1 MSKIRLVFFLAAL
14 TFFATPALAEVVVF
28 KGATIHTVSGEV
40 IKKGVVIVKDS
51 KILRVGDETLP
62 LPKKCRVI
70 DVTGKVMIP
79 GLVDTHSHLGV
90 YSKPAATANSDGNEM
105 TGPVQSLVRAIDA
118 INPADP
124 GIQMALSGGVTT
136 ANIMPGSGNVMGGQ
150 TAYVKLRG
158 KTVREMLIDG
168 DRMDEPG
175 VILGG
180 MKMANGE
187 NPKRSY
193 GRRKQTPSTR
203 MAVASLQRGIFMKGQ
218 EYKRKW
224 EAYGKAMAAGQKAP
238 KPNRDLA
245 LEPIVQIL
253 NGQRMVH
260 FHTHRADDIVTA
272 MRLAKEFKF
281 RLTLHHV
288 SEGYKV
294 PKEIA
299 KNKDWVYASLITIDS
314 PGGKHEAYDFDLK
327 TGAVLEKEGVL
338 VSIHTDD
345 PITSSRVFLRSGALA
360 VRGGMSEK
368 GALAAL
374 TLSAAKQLDLD
385 KRLGSIEAGKDAD
398 LVILDGA
405 PFSIYTKVLQ
415 TWIDGKKVF
424 DRSSQDQAR
433 YATGGFS
440 VARRYPELKGQ
451 SDQFKDWVQ
460 KRPRTR
466 SLIPTA
472 PKADLIILSDHI
484 LTMNPKQPIIKG
496 AIVIEKG
503 RIIEVLNGDYQSI
516 DPKIKTVRVPV
527 VTPGLIDTHSVV
539 GLGGAFNVD
548 ADQDQNE
555 TTHPDQSDLRAIEG
569 FNPNEKLLSFLLKHG
584 VTTLQSGPGPAN
596 PIAGQAGIFKTHG
609 SSTQDMLVRFPS
621 AMIFTLGESPKNT
634 YRGQRRRPS
643 TRLGT
648 AAFIRERLNA
658 AQEYDRDWALW
669 EKQKKANTRPKR
681 DLKLEALRKVI
692 RGELPALMTAH
703 RGDDILTALR
713 IAREFKFRPILDGA
727 TEGYLVAKDLKK
739 SGVQVLASPTMIR
752 LSRLETHNASYENA
766 AFLAQSKIPFAI
778 QSGYESYVPKSRII
792 LYEAAMAAAH
802 GLGFYRALQ
811 SITLDAAKILKL
823 DKELGSIEKGKVAD
837 LVFFGGDPFETT
849 VNVKGVVVRG
859 QLVYL
864 RRS

>member
-1 MSKIRLVFFLAAL
+1 MVKIRYAFGLLIGLGLCSVAA
-14 TFFATPALAEVVVF
+14 AEDIVF

-40 IKKGVVIVKDS
+40 IKNGVVIVRGK
-51 KILRVGDETLP
+51 KILRVGG
-62 LPKKCRVI
+62 PKTKIPPQCRLI

-124 GIQMALSGGVTT
+124 GIRMALSGGVTT

-150 TAYVKLRG
+150 TAYCKLRG
-158 KTVREMLIDG
+158 RTVREMLIHG
-168 DRMDEPG
+168 DKMDEPG

-193 GRRKQTPSTR
+193 GSRKQTPSTR
-203 MAVASLQRGIFMKGQ
+203 MAVASLQRGIFIKGQ
-218 EYKRKW
+218 EYKAKW
-224 EAYGKAMAAGQKAP
+224 EAYGKALAAGQKVEEP
-238 KPNRDLA
+238 KRDLA

-272 MRLAKEFKF
+272 MRLAKEFQF

-299 KNKDWVYASLITIDS
+299 KNKDRVYASLITIDS

-327 TGAVLEKEGVL
+327 TGGVLEREGVL

-360 VRGGMSEK
+360 ARAGMSEK

-374 TLSAAKQLDLD
+374 TLNAAKQLDLD
-385 KRLGSIEAGKDAD
+385 KQLGSITAGKDAD

-415 TWIDGKKVF
+415 TWIDGERVF
-424 DRSSQDQAR
+424 DRSVAEQRR

-440 VARRYPELKGQ
+440 IGNRYPKLKGR
-451 SDQFKDWVQ
+451 SDRLSDWSK
-460 KRPRTR
+460 KRPKTR
-466 SLIPTA
+466 DLIANA
-472 PKADLIILSDHI
+472 PKADLIVLSDHI
-484 LTMNPKQPIIKG
+484 VTMNPKQPIIKG
-496 AIVIEKG
+496 AIVIKNG
-503 RIIEVLNGDYQSI
+503 KIIEVLNGDYQNI
-516 DPKIKTVRVPV
+516 DAKTKVIRVPV

-539 GLGGAFNVD
+539 GLGGAFNVS

-555 TTHPDQSDLRAIEG
+555 TTNPDQSHLRALEG
-569 FNPNEKLLSFLLKHG
+569 FNPNEKLLGFLLRHG
-584 VTTLQSGPGPAN
+584 ITTIQTGPGPAN
-596 PIAGQAGIFKTHG
+596 PIAGQSGIFKTYG
-609 SSTQDMLVRFPS
+609 QSTQDMLVRFPS

-634 YRGQRRRPS
+634 YRGRRKRPS

-658 AQEYDRDWALW
+658 AEEYHRDWSEW
-669 EKQKKANTRPKR
+669 EKLKTPGMRPKR
-681 DLKLEALRKVI
+681 DLKLEALRTVI
-692 RGELPALMTAH
+692 RGDIPAMFTAH
-703 RGDDILTALR
+703 RSDDIMTALR
-713 IAREFKFRPILDGA
+713 ISREFKLRPILDGV
-727 TEGYLVAKDLKK
+727 TEGYLVAKQIKK

-752 LSRLETHNASYENA
+752 LSRLETYNASYENA
-766 AFLAQSKIPFAI
+766 AFLASHKIPMAI
-778 QSGYESYVPKSRII
+778 QSGYESYVPKSRVI
-792 LYEAAMAAAH
+792 LYEAGMAAAH
-802 GLGFYRALQ
+802 GLGFDGALRA
-811 SITLDAAKILKL
+811 ITIDAARILGL
-823 DKELGSIEKGKVAD
+823 DKELGSIEVGKTAD
-837 LVFFGGDPFETT
+837 LVFFQGDPFETT
-849 VNVKGVVVRG
+849 VNVKGVVVKG
-859 QLVYL
+859 KVVYQ
-864 RRS
+864 RK